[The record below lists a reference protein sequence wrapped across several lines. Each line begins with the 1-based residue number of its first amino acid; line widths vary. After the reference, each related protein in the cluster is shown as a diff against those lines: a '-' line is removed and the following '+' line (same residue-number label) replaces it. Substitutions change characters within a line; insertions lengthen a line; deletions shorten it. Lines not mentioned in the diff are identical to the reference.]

1 MIEDQIS
8 INNTSSSFKNHN
20 FNDSNFQRSNTSS
33 FDKSVLII
41 YTGGT
46 IGMEKTIDGLK
57 PRRNF
62 LIEYCLNHP
71 NLCDK
76 DHTSKCAKD
85 NFLITPE
92 YLGRRTHYKIYE
104 FEEVI
109 DSSNMTM
116 EYWKLIG
123 RSTKTF
129 YEEYDAFIILHGTDT
144 MNYTASIL
152 SFMLENLNKPVIIT
166 GSMIPLIT
174 MRNDACKNLV
184 DALTI
189 AGTYH
194 IPEVA
199 LLFDSKL
206 FRGNRTIKNDNMGL
220 DAFESP
226 NLKPLVQM
234 GINIKVNWDIILQP
248 PTEEFS
254 YFDVIIANNF

>member
-1 MIEDQIS
+1 MLNNENKDKYIS
-8 INNTSSSFKNHN
+8 PTNKTHSDMLTKHHLSTYDKN
-20 FNDSNFQRSNTSS
+20 
-33 FDKSVLII
+33 VLII

-46 IGMEKTIDGLK
+46 FGMEKTIDGLK
-57 PRRNF
+57 PRKNF
-62 LIEYCLNHP
+62 LYEYMLNHP
-71 NLCDK
+71 NLCDR
-76 DHTSKCAKD
+76 DYTAAHAKE

-92 YLGRRTHYKIYE
+92 CLGRRISYMIFE
-104 FEEVI
+104 FDVVI
-109 DSSNMTM
+109 DSSNITM
-116 EYWKLIG
+116 DYWRMIG
-123 RSTKTF
+123 GTIHKF

-144 MNYTASIL
+144 MNYTASVL

-189 AGTYH
+189 AGAYH
-194 IPEVA
+194 IPEVG

-248 PTEEFS
+248 PTDEFS
-254 YFDVIIANNF
+254 YFEVISN

>member
-1 MIEDQIS
+1 ML
-8 INNTSSSFKNHN
+8 KNDKIN
-20 FNDSNFQRSNTSS
+20 FNDTEYNIDLNNTNNFSKFSQSD
-33 FDKSVLII
+33 FDKIVLIL

-57 PRRNF
+57 PRKNF
-62 LIEYCLNHP
+62 LYEYMLNHP
-71 NLCDK
+71 NLCDREFTTK
-76 DHTSKCAKD
+76 FSKSG
-85 NFLITPE
+85 LLVTPE
-92 YLGRRTHYKIYE
+92 YLGRRTHYKILE
-104 FEEVI
+104 FPEVI
-109 DSSNMTM
+109 DSSNITL
-116 EYWKLIG
+116 EYWKMIG
-123 RSTKTF
+123 RSITSN
-129 YEEYDAFIILHGTDT
+129 YEDYDAFIILHGTDT
-144 MNYTASIL
+144 MNYTASVL
-152 SFMLENLNKPVIIT
+152 SFMFENLNKPIIVT

-189 AGTYH
+189 AGTFH
-194 IPEVA
+194 IPEVC

-254 YFDVIIANNF
+254 YFEV